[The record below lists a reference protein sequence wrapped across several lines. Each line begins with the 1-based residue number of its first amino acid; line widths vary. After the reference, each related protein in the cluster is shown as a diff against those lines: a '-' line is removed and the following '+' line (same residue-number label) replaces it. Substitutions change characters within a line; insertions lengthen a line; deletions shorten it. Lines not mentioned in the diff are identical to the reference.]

1 LVICDVGPRD
11 GLQNEDRVLS
21 PAVRA
26 ELCDRLATAGLRRI
40 EAASFVNPKLVPQ
53 MAGAEEV
60 MAALHRKPGTVCAG
74 LVLNEKGYERASA
87 AGVDEVHYAFAATD
101 EFGRRNQNATTEE
114 GLQTALALVARARAD
129 HVPIT
134 VTISVAFGCP
144 FEGPVP
150 AGRVLDLVER
160 LMAAPP
166 DEICLADTIGVG
178 VPTQVKVL
186 VEGARRLGA
195 TVGAHFHNT
204 RNTGYANA
212 VAALESGVVSLDA
225 SVGGAGGCP
234 FAPKA
239 TGNIATEDL
248 VYLLRGL
255 GVDTGIDLDALIGC
269 SRWLGE
275 QLGKELPGMVARAGD
290 FPARP

>member
-11 GLQNEDRVLS
+11 GLQNENRVLL

-26 ELCDRLATAGLRRI
+26 DLCDRLIAAGLRRI

-60 MAALHRKPGTVCAG
+60 MTALHRKPGAVYAG

-101 EFGRRNQNATTEE
+101 EFGRRNQNSTSEQ

-129 HVPIT
+129 RVPIT

-150 AGRVLDLVER
+150 TARVLDLVER
-160 LMAAPP
+160 LMTAPP

-178 VPTQVKVL
+178 VPTQVREL
-186 VEGARRLGA
+186 VGGARRMGA

-275 QLGKELPGMVARAGD
+275 QLGKELPGMVTRAGD